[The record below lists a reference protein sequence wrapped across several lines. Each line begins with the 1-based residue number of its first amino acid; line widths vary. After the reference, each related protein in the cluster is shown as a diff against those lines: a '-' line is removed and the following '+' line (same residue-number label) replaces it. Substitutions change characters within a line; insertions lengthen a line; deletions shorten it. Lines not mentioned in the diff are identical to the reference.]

1 MIYMIIFYIYIIL
14 VIMICVSF
22 SRIARRRLK
31 KYQTATYTDLMTLS
45 SDLNLLSLLI
55 DLFKVFK
62 YKVNNSIKSL
72 FTKI

>member
-1 MIYMIIFYIYIIL
+1 
-14 VIMICVSF
+14 MICVSF

-62 YKVNNSIKSL
+62 YKVNKSIKSL